1 MPPAR
6 AWRRLAAAI
15 PLSLV
20 LAVSGAGCATVQ
32 GPPDPQDPWEGFNRS
47 MFELNQTLDKAL
59 IRPVA
64 ELYQKVTPDPVDRAV
79 TNFFGNL
86 NDVLVVMNDLL
97 QFKIEQAVS
106 DLGRIV
112 ANTTF
117 GVLGLFDVATRFGLE
132 KHDEDLGQSMG
143 YWGMDTGPYL
153 VLPILGPSSLRD
165 TVGRAGEFAVSPLD
179 VFDGP
184 FDLLVTLILRDE
196 IDIWEGRV
204 SRIIAEYVVHL
215 ADTGEFDPR
224 GKPDR
229 ESDRIALYG
238 LLRARNRAEARVHH
252 RRPVPGLRGDQRQVH
267 RLAVRRGRDRARGG
281 ERPQEQGQDGRAGRQ
296 AQGHTAAGRRARQEY
311 LYAQRDE
318 APAQVP
324 ARRQA
329 GRARRA
335 RRHPRATSPPARG
348 RHARP

>member
-6 AWRRLAAAI
+6 AWRRLAAVI

-64 ELYQKVTPDPVDRAV
+64 EFYQKVTPDPVDRAV

-184 FDLLVTLILRDE
+184 ARWTLRGVHAVDSRADLLSVTR
-196 IDIWEGRV
+196 
-204 SRIIAEYVVHL
+204 IAE
-215 ADTGEFDPR
+215 
-224 GKPDR
+224 
-229 ESDRIALYG
+229 
-238 LLRARNRAEARVHH
+238 
-252 RRPVPGLRGDQRQVH
+252 
-267 RLAVRRGRDRARGG
+267 
-281 ERPQEQGQDGRAGRQ
+281 
-296 AQGHTAAGRRARQEY
+296 TAALDEY
-311 LYAQRDE
+311 VFVRD
-318 APAQVP
+318 AYLQ
-324 ARRQA
+324 RRQYLVYD
-329 GRARRA
+329 GD
-335 RRHPRATSPPARG
+335 PP
-348 RHARP
+348 PLPFEEE